1 MAYDE
6 QSIKQKILERAKF
19 WKSTVEAAKSFI
31 GTSPPSIFVGRA
43 FYPKVYVGILSPPTQ
58 QPAAEVLDSPEKWYQ
73 NKSSIDQIVGY
84 RGQLIYSRFRS
95 NIHSFKDKLLDIT
108 QELAMSKRQ
117 ADVEIELKKNPKFEF
132 SFDPWIVTPIGNPAP
147 LLNAKLTE
155 NPSVDRKVDY
165 LVSDADIK
173 ATNAVR
179 ELYLHS
185 IPVSRIQKIF
195 SAGLLGMKIERK
207 LVPTR
212 WSITA
217 VDDIVGKILTGKIK
231 DHQEL
236 GEIQLFSNEYIGNH
250 YEILLLPGTY
260 QYELV
265 ECWTSSGRTE
275 FYSDYEPFWGRKT
288 YATNTHG
295 AFYAG
300 RLAVSEYLDKIKRQA
315 SVLIV
320 REILPSYEIPLGIWQ
335 MRETVRGALGQ
346 PFERF
351 DSVEKALKRIAER
364 LSVKSRW
371 QFKSKLLKNL
381 KEQKKISEFYSHI

>member
-1 MAYDE
+1 LHA
-6 QSIKQKILERAKF
+6 R
-19 WKSTVEAAKSFI
+19 
-31 GTSPPSIFVGRA
+31 
-43 FYPKVYVGILSPPTQ
+43 
-58 QPAAEVLDSPEKWYQ
+58 
-73 NKSSIDQIVGY
+73 
-84 RGQLIYSRFRS
+84 
-95 NIHSFKDKLLDIT
+95 
-108 QELAMSKRQ
+108 
-117 ADVEIELKKNPKFEF
+117 
-132 SFDPWIVTPIGNPAP
+132 
-147 LLNAKLTE
+147 LTE
-155 NPSVDRKVDY
+155 NPSVERKVDY
-165 LVSDADIK
+165 LVSDSDIK
-173 ATNAVR
+173 TTNAVR
-179 ELYLHS
+179 ELFLHN

-217 VDDIVGKILTGKIK
+217 VDDIIGKILMSKIK
-231 DHQEL
+231 DFQEL
-236 GEIQLFSNEYIGNH
+236 GEIRLFSNEYIGNH
-250 YEILLLPGTY
+250 YEILFLPGAY

-335 MRETVRGALGQ
+335 MRETVRGAFEQ
-346 PFERF
+346 PFEKF
-351 DSVEKALKRIAER
+351 DSVEKALKRISEK

-371 QFKSKLLKNL
+371 QFRSKLLKNL